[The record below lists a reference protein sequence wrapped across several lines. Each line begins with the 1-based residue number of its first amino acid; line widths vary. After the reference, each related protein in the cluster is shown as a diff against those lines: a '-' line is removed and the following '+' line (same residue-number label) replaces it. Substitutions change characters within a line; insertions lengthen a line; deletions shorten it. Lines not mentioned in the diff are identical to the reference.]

1 MDLDNIA
8 KRAGFQIWSPALLA
22 ILYISLFAGTTKAA
36 NIR

>member
-8 KRAGFQIWSPALLA
+8 KKAGFQIWSPALVL
-22 ILYISLFAGTTKAA
+22 LYISLFAGTTKAA